1 MNRFSVIYFFQK
13 EFQHITCSTLAEAGD
28 LLKHL
33 FTREEYKPIGIY
45 DAKTELFVWEP
56 ARQEQYNQ
64 ATIERQGKLDDQI
77 VQIAQTLRLQNT
89 RSKNQAV
96 SIAQL
101 LPVSQ
106 A

>member
-13 EFQHITCSTLAEAGD
+13 EFHHITCSTLAEADD

-33 FTREEYKPIGIY
+33 FTQEEYKPIGIY

-56 ARQEQYNQ
+56 ARQELYNQ

-77 VQIAQTLRLQNT
+77 FQIAQTLRQQDN
-89 RSKNQAV
+89 KNQKQAI

-101 LPVSQ
+101 LPVS
-106 A
+106 